1 MPLHSSILLILLK
14 YGRVFIVIGG
24 KVKKV
29 HFSENEYLSIRTEMV
44 ERIKLLNSQ
53 SFTALASIVAFWS
66 IGLNFKIELIT
77 KNIYADKIFN
87 QVLLN
92 FMGTV
97 IFLIPLFLFLPLSIK
112 SGENLRQIASI
123 SVYIRVF
130 YDYPV
135 EKNKDNRNWE
145 TSNNL
150 MSDSNVNRGKRSKYL
165 RMYNEEYTTLSVISF
180 GIYVVFGVLQIHGLW
195 ELLEKE
201 RNMLICYHIIFILYI
216 VISVVAIYVIY
227 LIHTEASMKNSLMKN
242 TENYVSGY
250 IKRAN
255 YLGIIKDEDIE
266 KAKEE
271 LDPMKNI

>member
-135 EKNKDNRNWE
+135 EKNKDNRNW
-145 TSNNL
+145 
-150 MSDSNVNRGKRSKYL
+150 
-165 RMYNEEYTTLSVISF
+165 
-180 GIYVVFGVLQIHGLW
+180 
-195 ELLEKE
+195 
-201 RNMLICYHIIFILYI
+201 
-216 VISVVAIYVIY
+216 
-227 LIHTEASMKNSLMKN
+227 
-242 TENYVSGY
+242 
-250 IKRAN
+250 
-255 YLGIIKDEDIE
+255 
-266 KAKEE
+266 
-271 LDPMKNI
+271 